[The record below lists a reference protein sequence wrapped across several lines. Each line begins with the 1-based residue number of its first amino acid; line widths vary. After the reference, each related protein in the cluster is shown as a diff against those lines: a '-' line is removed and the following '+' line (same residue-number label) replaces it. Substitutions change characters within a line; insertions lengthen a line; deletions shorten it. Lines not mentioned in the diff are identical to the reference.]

1 VADNRDV
8 LLTTGSDA
16 AKVDA
21 YISGSVT
28 AADILDAH
36 GSPADGWDFVKWTEN
51 GRSIIPMSSIEGAA
65 DLNSIQAVEY
75 MGILNRDEGADAC
88 TPGIVKFDDPKQ
100 AAGFFM
106 LGETTK
112 TSAAGKERGKTRS
125 PFTQPF
131 FPLAHGLQAKR
142 FSELASTMPHV
153 DLWMMNTGY
162 VGGDA
167 DSVKNDVG
175 FKVKI
180 RHSSA
185 MLEALLTEHIVWTRD
200 ADFGY
205 LVVDVDHPQ
214 NADLVA
220 KVPLAILSPSRHY
233 EAIGKSAIYRAWVS
247 EMKAGRAEFLRKY
260 GVDEDIIAATNG

>member
-1 VADNRDV
+1 M
-8 LLTTGSDA
+8 
-16 AKVDA
+16 
-21 YISGSVT
+21 ICSG
-28 AADILDAH
+28 
-36 GSPADGWDFVKWTEN
+36 PAIGFGE
-51 GRSIIPMSSIEGAA
+51 
-65 DLNSIQAVEY
+65 
-75 MGILNRDEGADAC
+75 
-88 TPGIVKFDDPKQ
+88 

-142 FSELASTMPHV
+142 FSELAETMPHV

-167 DSVKNDVG
+167 DSIKKGEG

-185 MLEALLTEHIVWTRD
+185 MLEALLTDAIVWTRD
-200 ADFGY
+200 PDFGY
-205 LVVDVDHPQ
+205 LVVDVDHPD
-214 NADLVA
+214 NAALLE
-220 KVPLAILSPSRHY
+220 KVPLAILSPRHHY
-233 EAIGKSAIYRAWVS
+233 KTTGQDDVYLRWVQS
-247 EMKAGRAEFLRKY
+247 MKTGRAEFLRGY
-260 GVDEDIIAATNG
+260 GVDEDIVTATNG